1 MTPAEIE
8 TQFRRAEDALRLGD
22 FKRGFELYRCR
33 VERRLLDPASIF
45 HSFIGATRWD
55 GRPTDQRVVIV
66 WEQGAGDFFQF
77 CRFLRPAAARAPE
90 MVYLAHKSVG
100 DIGGRH
106 FPELVRASGALSFAL
121 WAPLLDL
128 PHALGIES
136 IDQLDGAPYL
146 TAAPDARTRW
156 APRLATDARLK
167 VGLVWR
173 GSPQHARDNLRSTA
187 GELYRPLSA
196 LPIALYSLQVPA
208 TDVPGFVIDLGR
220 DIETYEDSAAI
231 IAQLDLVI
239 TVDTSVAHLA
249 GALGTPVWIL
259 LPHGEACD
267 WRWLRERTD
276 SPWYASARLFRQ
288 PHPGNWSAVI
298 EAVYAAL
305 YERVSPAR
313 PNGGR

>member
-22 FKRGFELYRCR
+22 LKRGFELYRCR

-45 HSFIGATRWD
+45 HSFVGAVRWD
-55 GRPTDQRVVIV
+55 GSPTDQRVVVV

-77 CRFLRPAAARAPE
+77 CRFLRPAAARAPGLI
-90 MVYLAHKSVG
+90 YLAHKSLG
-100 DIGGRH
+100 DIGSRH
-106 FPELVRASGALSFAL
+106 FPELVRATGALTFAL

-136 IDQLDGAPYL
+136 IDQLDSAPYL
-146 TAAPDARTRW
+146 TADPAAIARW
-156 APRLATDARLK
+156 APRLAETRFK

-173 GSPQHARDNLRSTA
+173 GSPQHARDTLRSMPA
-187 GELYRPLSA
+187 ELYRPLSA
-196 LPIALYSLQVPA
+196 LPIALFSLQVPA
-208 TDVPGFVIDLGR
+208 TDTPAFAVDLGR
-220 DIETYEDSAAI
+220 DTESYEDTAAI

-249 GALGTPVWIL
+249 GALGKPVWIL
-259 LPHGEACD
+259 VPHGEACD

-288 PHPGNWSAVI
+288 PHPGNWTAVI
-298 EAVYAAL
+298 EAVYGAL
-305 YERVSPAR
+305 YEHVSAAR
-313 PNGGR
+313 PGGR